1 MKLIIVSSLFEPV
14 IGGAERQAKTLAE
27 TAKNLGVDVTVLTQ
41 PQPNMPCEEIV
52 NGVRIARRLNTLA
65 IGPLWGVSY
74 VCSTYKWLNKL
85 IDKNTVIH
93 NQTAYLHSLP
103 SVLLARRYKIPS
115 VIRYACAGD
124 VGDMARL
131 NASGWK
137 KLLLRSI
144 KQADRHIVLSQQL
157 REELIESGIPDKT
170 ILYRPNGVDTQIFKP
185 SYPVEVLKS
194 GETFRFLFV
203 GRLSKQK
210 GLGYLFRALSNLED
224 KNWRL
229 DIYGYGPL
237 EEELKQLSRTLFIES
252 KVLFHGVSSDMPAVY
267 QNADLL
273 LLPSLYEGMPNVVL
287 EAMASGLPV
296 IATDIGGTRE
306 LMADW
311 ASEWLVSSANVPA
324 LTAMLAKALR
334 EKEHIKMLGQTA
346 REVAISRYD
355 YRQLTRQY
363 IDDCEQLFSKY
374 KV

>member
-1 MKLIIVSSLFEPV
+1 MKLIIVSSNYEPV
-14 IGGAERQAKTLAE
+14 VGGAERQAKTLAQ
-27 TAKNLGVDVTVLTQ
+27 TASSLGVDVTVLTQ
-41 PQPNMPCEEIV
+41 PQPNMPSEETI
-52 NGVRIARRLNTLA
+52 NGVRVARRLNTVAL
-65 IGPLWGVSY
+65 GPIWGVSY
-74 VCSTYKWLNKL
+74 VYSTYKWLNKL
-85 IDKNTVIH
+85 IDKNTVVH

-103 SVLLARRYKIPS
+103 SVMLACSYKIPS

-124 VGDMARL
+124 VGDLARL

-144 KQADRHIVLSQQL
+144 KQADRHIVLSQQI
-157 REELIESGIPDKT
+157 REELIASGIPDKT

-203 GRLSKQK
+203 GRLSEQK
-210 GLGYLFRALSNLED
+210 GLSYLFKALSNLED

-229 DIYGYGPL
+229 DIHGYGPL

-252 KVLFHGVSSDMPAVY
+252 KVLFHGVSSDMPTVY

-296 IATDIGGTRE
+296 IATDIGGCRE
-306 LMADW
+306 LMDEW
-311 ASEWLVSSANVPA
+311 AREWLVSAGNVSA
-324 LTAMLAKALR
+324 LTTLLTKALR
-334 EKEHIKMLGQTA
+334 EKEHLKMLGQKA
-346 REVAISRYD
+346 RQVAVSQYD
-355 YRQLTRQY
+355 YRQLTQQY
-363 IDDCEQLFSKY
+363 IDDCEQLLSRY
-374 KV
+374 RA